1 MSTEKVDAILPGSAT
16 QNNEGKMRKYLIFM
30 INDEGRGSLRLG
42 IDAEYVVEILNN
54 YSSTYLPMVPGYIR
68 GVFNMRGQIIPI
80 MDIRMRLDKS
90 PCESNLLIVI
100 NYNEV
105 QVGLLVDMVDRILD
119 IDETTIT
126 TVPSQESQRFVS
138 GMCTLPD
145 QSGTLL
151 ILNCEQLFAHE

>member
-30 INDEGRGSLRLG
+30 INDEERGSLRLG
-42 IDAEYVVEILNN
+42 IAAEYVVEILNN

-80 MDIRMRLDKS
+80 MDIRLRLDKS

-105 QVGLLVDMVDRILD
+105 QVGLMVDMVDRILD

>member
-30 INDEGRGSLRLG
+30 INDEERGSLRLG

-80 MDIRMRLDKS
+80 MDIRLRLDKS

-105 QVGLLVDMVDRILD
+105 QVGLMVDMVDRILD

-145 QSGTLL
+145 QTGTLL

>member
-30 INDEGRGSLRLG
+30 INDEERGSLRLG

-80 MDIRMRLDKS
+80 MDIRLRLDKS

-105 QVGLLVDMVDRILD
+105 QVGLMVDMVDRILD

>member
-1 MSTEKVDAILPGSAT
+1 M
-16 QNNEGKMRKYLIFM
+16 
-30 INDEGRGSLRLG
+30 
-42 IDAEYVVEILNN
+42 EILNN

-90 PCESNLLIVI
+90 PCESNLLLVI

-105 QVGLLVDMVDRILD
+105 QVGLRVDMVDRILD

>member
-105 QVGLLVDMVDRILD
+105 QVGLMVDMVDRILD

>member
-30 INDEGRGSLRLG
+30 INDEERGSLRLG

-80 MDIRMRLDKS
+80 MDIRLRLDKS

-105 QVGLLVDMVDRILD
+105 QVGLMVDMVDRILD
-119 IDETTIT
+119 IDESTIT

-145 QSGTLL
+145 QTGTLL

>member
-30 INDEGRGSLRLG
+30 INDEERGSLRLG

-80 MDIRMRLDKS
+80 MDIRLRLDKS
-90 PCESNLLIVI
+90 PCLSNLLIVI

-105 QVGLLVDMVDRILD
+105 QVGLMVDMVDRILD
-119 IDETTIT
+119 IDESTIT

>member
-30 INDEGRGSLRLG
+30 INDEERGSLRLG

-80 MDIRMRLDKS
+80 MDIRLRLDKS

-105 QVGLLVDMVDRILD
+105 QVGLMVDMVDRILD

-151 ILNCEQLFAHE
+151 ILNCEQLLAHE

>member
-1 MSTEKVDAILPGSAT
+1 MSTDKVDAILPGSDT
-16 QNNEGKMRKYLIFM
+16 RNNEGKMRKYLIFM
-30 INDEGRGSLRLG
+30 INDEERGSLRLG

-105 QVGLLVDMVDRILD
+105 QVGLMVDMVDRILD

>member
-30 INDEGRGSLRLG
+30 INDEERGSLRLG

-105 QVGLLVDMVDRILD
+105 QVGLMVDMVDRILD

>member
-1 MSTEKVDAILPGSAT
+1 MSTEKVDAILPGSAK

-30 INDEGRGSLRLG
+30 INDEERGSLRLG

-80 MDIRMRLDKS
+80 MDIRLRLDKS

-105 QVGLLVDMVDRILD
+105 QVGLMVDMVDRILD
-119 IDETTIT
+119 IDESTIT

-145 QSGTLL
+145 QTGTLL

>member
-1 MSTEKVDAILPGSAT
+1 MSTEKVDAILPGSAK

-30 INDEGRGSLRLG
+30 INDEERGSLRLG

-80 MDIRMRLDKS
+80 MDIRLRLDKS

-105 QVGLLVDMVDRILD
+105 QVGLMVDMVDRILD

-145 QSGTLL
+145 QTGTLL

>member
-1 MSTEKVDAILPGSAT
+1 MSTEKVDAILPGSAK
-16 QNNEGKMRKYLIFM
+16 QNNEGKVSKYLIFT
-30 INDEGRGSLRLG
+30 INDEEGGSLRLG
-42 IDAEYVVEILNN
+42 IDAAYVVEILNN
-54 YSSTYLPMVPGYIR
+54 YSATYLPMVPSYIR

-80 MDIRMRLDKS
+80 MDIRLRLDKS

-100 NYNEV
+100 NYNDV
-105 QVGLLVDMVDRILD
+105 QVGVMVDMVDRILD
-119 IDETTIT
+119 IDESTIT

-151 ILNCEQLFAHE
+151 ILNCEQLFAHG

>member
-80 MDIRMRLDKS
+80 MDIRLRLDKS

-105 QVGLLVDMVDRILD
+105 QVGLMVDMVDRILD

>member
-1 MSTEKVDAILPGSAT
+1 MSTEKVDAIRPGSAT

-30 INDEGRGSLRLG
+30 INDEERGSLRLG

-80 MDIRMRLDKS
+80 MDIRLRLDKS

-105 QVGLLVDMVDRILD
+105 QVGLMVDMVDRILD
-119 IDETTIT
+119 IDESTIT

-145 QSGTLL
+145 QTGTLL